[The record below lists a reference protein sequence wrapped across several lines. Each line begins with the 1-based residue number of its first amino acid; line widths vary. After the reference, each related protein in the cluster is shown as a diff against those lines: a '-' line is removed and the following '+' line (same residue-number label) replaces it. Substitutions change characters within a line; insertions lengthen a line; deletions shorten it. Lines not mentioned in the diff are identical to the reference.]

1 MKRALALTG
10 VVGALLAGSAAFAP
24 AASAAGGVGN
34 CNTWT
39 SSRAP
44 YTGSAYC
51 SNIAWGDKFRVKLTC
66 VDPRGSQWTVYG
78 PWKRNTET
86 STAKCS
92 DNPNVGV
99 LRVGVSFSA

>member
-1 MKRALALTG
+1 MKRSFAAFGITA
-10 VVGALLAGSAAFAP
+10 ALLGGSAALAP
-24 AASAAGGVGN
+24 TASAGTIGD

-51 SNIAWGDKFRVKLTC
+51 SKIAWGDEFRVKVTC

-78 PWKRNTET
+78 PWKNNTQT

>member
-1 MKRALALTG
+1 MKRAIAAVGLTA
-10 VVGALLAGSAAFAP
+10 ALLGGSAALAP
-24 AASAAGGVGN
+24 AASAGTVGD

-51 SNIAWGDKFRVKLTC
+51 SKIAWGDKFRVKVTC
-66 VDPRGSQWTVYG
+66 VNPQGRQWTIYG

-92 DNPNVGV
+92 DSPNVGV